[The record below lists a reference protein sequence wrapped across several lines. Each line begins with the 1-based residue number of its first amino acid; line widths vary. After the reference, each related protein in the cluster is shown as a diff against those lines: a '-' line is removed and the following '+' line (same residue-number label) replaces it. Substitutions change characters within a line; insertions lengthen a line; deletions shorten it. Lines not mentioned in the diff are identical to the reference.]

1 MSNILSLKKLLQ
13 QNDIY
18 GYLVPIRDEFGCEY
32 VPENSKRLQFIT
44 GFTGSNGFAII
55 TKDKNAFFTDG
66 RYTLQAK
73 LELNKNE
80 FEINDFVNFCELEWL
95 CQNVPAKA
103 KIGYDA
109 SLFSIA
115 KIEKYKSKL
124 SKKNIKLVEIEKN
137 LIDEVWKAKPSP
149 TDTKAFVLDKKYSG
163 KSSKQKIKEIC
174 EKIDGDFYLQ
184 TSSESIC
191 WLLNIR
197 GNDLLFTPVLL
208 TYALISKKGEICL
221 YGNLNAL
228 NKIENEIEVDV
239 YLRDLKDIYK
249 DIKSLSGRKVATDF
263 SLTATKFKN
272 ILEKNKAQ
280 LIHQPDICLEGR
292 AIKNWVEIEN
302 IKLAHNK
309 DGAALT
315 KFLYWLKTTKEKL
328 SEIAIAEKLEE
339 FRRQN
344 KNFFSLS
351 FDTIAGF
358 NSNGAIIHYRADK
371 KSNKKITGNGILLL
385 DSGAQYLEGTTDVT
399 RTISIGKPTLEQK
412 KNFTLV
418 LKGHIA
424 LANQKFLKGTAGS
437 ALDVLARQFL
447 WVQGL
452 DYKHGT
458 GHGVGCFLNVHEG
471 PHGISRINHTPLQEG
486 MIISNEP
493 GFYKEG
499 EYGIRIENL
508 VLVKKSDQKDFL
520 EFETLT
526 KAPIDIALIDFS
538 LLRKNE
544 IKWLNNYHKKVIKD
558 ISPYLNK
565 QELAWLTK
573 SIKVS
578 K

>member
-1 MSNILSLKKLLQ
+1 MQQILSLKKLLQ
-13 QNDIY
+13 QNDIF

-32 VPENSKRLQFIT
+32 VPESAKRIQFIT

-73 LELNKNE
+73 LEVNKSD
-80 FEINDFVNFCELEWL
+80 FEIYDFANLNELEWL
-95 CQNVPAKA
+95 YKNAPAKC
-103 KIGYDA
+103 KVGYDA

-115 KIEKYKSKL
+115 KIEKYKAKL
-124 SKKNIKLVEIEKN
+124 QEKNIKLIEVEKN
-137 LIDEVWKAKPSP
+137 LIDEIWKNKPKP
-149 TDTKAFVLDKKYSG
+149 IETKAITLDKKYSG
-163 KSSKQKIKEIC
+163 KSSKTKIKEIC
-174 EKIDGDFYLQ
+174 EKINGDFYLQ

-197 GNDLLFTPVLL
+197 GNVLPFTPVLHS
-208 TYALISKKGEICL
+208 YALISKKGEVYL
-221 YGNLNAL
+221 YGNLNSL
-228 NKIENEIEVDV
+228 NKIENDIEADV

-249 DIKSLSGRKVATDF
+249 DIKSLAGKKVATDF
-263 SLTATKFKN
+263 SLTAVKFKN

-302 IKLAHNK
+302 IKHAHIK

-315 KFLYWLKTTKEKL
+315 KFFYWLNNTKEKL
-328 SEIAIAEKLEE
+328 SEILVADKLEE
-339 FRRQN
+339 FRKQN
-344 KNFFSLS
+344 ENFFSLS
-351 FDTIAGF
+351 FDTIAGW
-358 NSNGAIIHYRADK
+358 NSNGAIVHYRADK
-371 KSNKKITGNGILLL
+371 KSNKKINGNGILLL

-437 ALDVLARQFL
+437 ALDILARQFL
-447 WVQGL
+447 WAEGL

-471 PHGISRINHTPLQEG
+471 PQGISRINHTPLQEG

-508 VLVKKSDQKDFL
+508 VLVKKSEQKDFL

-526 KAPIDIALIDFS
+526 KAPIDISLIDFG
-538 LLRKNE
+538 LLNKKE
-544 IKWLNNYHKKVIKD
+544 IKWLNDYHKQVIKD
-558 ISPYLNK
+558 VSPYLNK

>member
-1 MSNILSLKKLLQ
+1 MSYILSLKKLLQ

-18 GYLVPIRDEFGCEY
+18 GYLIPIRDEFGCEY
-32 VPENSKRLQFIT
+32 VPESAKRLQFIT

-55 TKDKNAFFTDG
+55 TKQNNAFFTDG

-73 LELNKNE
+73 LEIDKND
-80 FEINDFVNFCELEWL
+80 FEIYDLANICEIQWL
-95 CQNVPAKA
+95 YKNTPERSN
-103 KIGYDA
+103 IGYDA

-115 KIEKYKSKL
+115 KIEKYKAKL
-124 SKKNIKLVEIEKN
+124 QEKNIKLVEIEKN
-137 LIDEVWKAKPSP
+137 LIDEVWKNKPKPSQ
-149 TDTKAFVLDKKYSG
+149 TKAIKLDKKYSG
-163 KSSKQKIKEIC
+163 KSSKIKIKEIC
-174 EKIDGDFYLQ
+174 EKINGDFYLQ

-197 GNDLLFTPVLL
+197 GNDLPYTPVLL
-208 TYALISKKGEICL
+208 TYALISKKGEIYL

-228 NKIENEIEVDV
+228 NKIENDIEADV

-249 DIKSLSGRKVATDF
+249 DIKSLSGKKIATDC
-263 SLTATKFKN
+263 SLTSIKFKN

-280 LIHQPDICLEGR
+280 LTHQSDICLEGR

-302 IKLAHNK
+302 IKHAHIK

-315 KFLYWLKTTKEKL
+315 KFLYWLKTTKDKL
-328 SEIAIAEKLEE
+328 SEISIADKLEE
-339 FRRQN
+339 FRKQN
-344 KNFFSLS
+344 ENFFSLS

-371 KSNKKITGNGILLL
+371 KSNKKINGNGILLL
-385 DSGAQYLEGTTDVT
+385 DSGAQYLQGTTDIT
-399 RTISIGKPTLEQK
+399 RTISIGKPTPEQK

-424 LANQKFLKGTAGS
+424 LASQKFLNGTSGAQ
-437 ALDVLARQFL
+437 LDILARQFL
-447 WVQGL
+447 WAEGL

-471 PHGISRINHTPLQEG
+471 PHAISRINHTPLQEG

-493 GFYKEG
+493 GYYKEG

-508 VLVKKSDQKDFL
+508 VLVKKSEQKDFL

-526 KAPIDIALIDFS
+526 KAPIDISLIDFS
-538 LLRKNE
+538 LLDKNE
-544 IKWLNNYHKKVIKD
+544 IKWLNDYHKQVIKD
-558 ISPYLNK
+558 VSPYLNK